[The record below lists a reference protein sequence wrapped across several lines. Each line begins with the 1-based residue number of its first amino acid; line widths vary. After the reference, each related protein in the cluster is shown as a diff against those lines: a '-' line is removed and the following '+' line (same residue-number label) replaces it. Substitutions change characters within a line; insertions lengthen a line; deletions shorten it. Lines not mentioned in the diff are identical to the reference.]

1 MQEYLFTR
9 EPVAGSFDPGKLDGE
24 LKAVCAKVLAITV
37 AHHCVPYAVF
47 VHCSDA
53 LTASEQAAVG
63 QAIQQHSAV

>member
-9 EPVAGSFDPGKLDGE
+9 EPAAGICAPGKLDGE

-37 AHHCVPYAVF
+37 AHHCTPYAIF
-47 VHCSDA
+47 AHCSGL
-53 LTASEQAAVG
+53 LTAEEQTAVG